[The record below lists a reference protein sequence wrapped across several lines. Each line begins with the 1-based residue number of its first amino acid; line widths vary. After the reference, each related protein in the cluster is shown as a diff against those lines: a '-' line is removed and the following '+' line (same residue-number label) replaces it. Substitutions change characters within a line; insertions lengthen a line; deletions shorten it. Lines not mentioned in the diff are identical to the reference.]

1 MRKFV
6 VIDDVFDNKRLF
18 KLQSLLDQ
26 KNSLPIRF
34 YYKEIENEYKI
45 YVDFLIEIAK
55 DFYDINKYIGYELW
69 SHTDPKKNLEFHYD
83 KDELLFKK
91 NNQNSFPLISI
102 VFYPKIRNLKGG
114 RLYLEKDMIIN
125 PKENRLVLF
134 PEGIYHG
141 TSDYNKDG
149 QRISF
154 LINLWD
160 KIPTAYL

>member
-6 VIDDVFDNKRLF
+6 ILDDVFDNNKLF
-18 KLQSLLDQ
+18 KLQSLLEK
-26 KNSLPIRF
+26 KNSLPISF
-34 YYKEIENEYKI
+34 FKKEIDSEYKI
-45 YVDFLIEIAK
+45 YVDFLIGIAK
-55 DFYDINKYIGYELW
+55 DFYNIDGYIGYELW

-83 KDELLFKK
+83 KDELLYNKK
-91 NNQNSFPLISI
+91 KQNSFPLLSI

-160 KIPTAYL
+160 KIPSAYL